1 MKKLIFF
8 LFPLV
13 LVFIISGCGNKTYDE
28 ITYKEFNE
36 LINKK
41 ENFVLFI
48 GSKGCSHCDAYK
60 VTLNKV
66 IEKYG
71 LDVKYIDISK
81 LKEKEISNFQSKFP
95 FSGTP
100 TTIFITKGK
109 EISTFNRIEGAKEY
123 SKVKKIFEKNNY
135 IKE

>member
-41 ENFVLFI
+41 EDFVLFI
-48 GSKGCSHCDAYK
+48 GSKDCSHCAAYK
-60 VTLNKV
+60 VTLNKI

-71 LDVKYIDISK
+71 VEVKYIDISK
-81 LKEKEISNFQSKFP
+81 LKEKEINNFQSKFP

-100 TTIFITKGK
+100 TTIFITEGK